1 MDQVLA
7 ILRAA
12 GEPNRL
18 RILALCAHGD
28 LTVSELTRILG
39 QSQPGISRHLKLLC
53 DAGLLER
60 LQEGSWAFFHF
71 VSGTPGADILRSLV
85 EEIDDADGLVAR
97 DRQRLSEIR
106 DARASLAEAY
116 FREAAGSWD
125 QIRALHVDE
134 GVVEAAI
141 QDLLVGEAHDTLL
154 DIGTGTGRM
163 LQLLGDRVREAIGVD
178 QSRDMLA
185 VARTNLSQPQH
196 RNCNVRQAD
205 MYQLPFNDRSF
216 DLVIL
221 HMVLHFAD
229 EPSDV
234 IREAAR
240 VLKPGGTFV
249 VVDFAPHTMEELRD
263 NHAHR
268 RLGFRSEE
276 VDRWVAEHGL
286 QTTDVRTLPGSS
298 LNVTLWKTRRPADV
312 QAIDTRPRASAP
324 APRNTYGI
332 RYR

>member
-7 ILRAA
+7 VLRAA

-18 RILALCAHGD
+18 RILALCAQGD

-39 QSQPGISRHLKLLC
+39 QSQPSISRHLKLLC

-60 LQEGSWAFFHF
+60 LQEGSWAFFHLA
-71 VSGTPGADILRSLV
+71 SGTPTADILRSLV
-85 EEIDDADGLVAR
+85 DEIDDTDGLIAR
-97 DRQRLSEIR
+97 DRQRLDEIR
-106 DARASLAEAY
+106 NARARLAEAY
-116 FREAAGSWD
+116 FREVAGSWD

-134 GVVEAAI
+134 DVVEAAI
-141 QDLLVGEAHDTLL
+141 QDFLVDESHDTLL

-163 LQLLGDRVREAIGVD
+163 LQLLGGRVREAVGVD
-178 QSRDMLA
+178 QSHDMLA
-185 VARTNLSQPQH
+185 VARTNLSDPEY

-229 EPSDV
+229 EPGDA

-240 VLKPGGTFV
+240 VLNPGGTFV
-249 VVDFAPHTMEELRD
+249 VVDFAPHEMEALRD
-263 NHAHR
+263 DHAHR

-276 VDRWVAEHGL
+276 INRWAADQGL
-286 QTTDVRTLPGSS
+286 QTIDVRTLPGRS
-298 LNVTLWKTRRPADV
+298 LDVTLWKNRRPADV
-312 QAIDTRPRASAP
+312 QAIDTRPRASA
-324 APRNTYGI
+324 
-332 RYR
+332 

>member
-18 RILALCAHGD
+18 RILALCAQGD
-28 LTVSELTRILG
+28 LTVSELTRILR
-39 QSQPGISRHLKLLC
+39 QSQPSISRHLKVLC

-60 LQEGSWAFFHF
+60 LQEGSWAFFHLT
-71 VSGTPGADILRSLV
+71 SGTPTADILRSLID
-85 EEIDDADGLVAR
+85 EIDDADGLIAR
-97 DRQRLSEIR
+97 DRERLGEIKE
-106 DARASLAEAY
+106 ARSQLAAAY

-141 QDLLVGEAHDTLL
+141 HDLLEGEAQDTLL

-163 LQLLGDRVREAIGVD
+163 LQLLSGRVREAVGVD
-178 QSRDMLA
+178 QSHDMLA
-185 VARTNLSQPQH
+185 VARTNLSEPQY

-229 EPSDV
+229 EPGDA

-240 VLKPGGTFV
+240 VLRPGGTFV
-249 VVDFAPHTMEELRD
+249 VVDFAPHAMEELRE

-268 RLGFRSEE
+268 RLGFRAEE
-276 VDRWVAEHGL
+276 VERWAAEQGL

-312 QAIDTRPRASAP
+312 RAIDTRASA
-324 APRNTYGI
+324 
-332 RYR
+332 

>member
-18 RILALCAHGD
+18 RILALCAQGD
-28 LTVSELTRILG
+28 LTVSELTRILR
-39 QSQPGISRHLKLLC
+39 QSQPSISRHLKVLC

-60 LQEGSWAFFHF
+60 LQEGSWAFFHLA
-71 VSGTPGADILRSLV
+71 SGTPTADILRSLI
-85 EEIDDADGLVAR
+85 EEIDDTDGIIAR
-97 DRQRLSEIR
+97 DRVRLGEIKQ
-106 DARASLAEAY
+106 ARAELAEAY

-125 QIRALHVDE
+125 KIRALHVDE
-134 GVVEAAI
+134 GVVEGAI
-141 QDLLVGEAHDTLL
+141 QDLLAGEAHDNLL

-163 LQLLGDRVREAIGVD
+163 LQLLAGRVREAVGVD
-178 QSRDMLA
+178 QSHDMLA
-185 VARTNLSQPQH
+185 VARTNLSEAPY

-205 MYQLPFNDRSF
+205 MYQLPFDDRSF

-229 EPSDV
+229 EPGDT

-249 VVDFAPHTMEELRD
+249 VVDFAPHAMEELRD

-268 RLGFRSEE
+268 RLGFRAEE
-276 VDRWVAEHGL
+276 VERWAAEQGL

-298 LNVTLWKTRRPADV
+298 LDVTLWKTRRPADV
-312 QAIDTRPRASAP
+312 QAIDTRPRASA
-324 APRNTYGI
+324 
-332 RYR
+332 